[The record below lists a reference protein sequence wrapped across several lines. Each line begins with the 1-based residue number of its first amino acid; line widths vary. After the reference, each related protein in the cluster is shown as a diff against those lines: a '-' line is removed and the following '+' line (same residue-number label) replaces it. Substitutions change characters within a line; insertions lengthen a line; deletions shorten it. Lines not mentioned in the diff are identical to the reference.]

1 MQSLFSE
8 NRKIRNNIVIVDE
21 NENIVSEEY
30 LESGRL
36 NNVFKN
42 ATKNLQI
49 NENPYIT
56 DEL

>member
-1 MQSLFSE
+1 MQSLFS
-8 NRKIRNNIVIVDE
+8 KIRNNIVIVDE

-30 LESGRL
+30 SESGRL
-36 NNVFKN
+36 NNFFKH

-49 NENPYIT
+49 NENPYII

>member
-1 MQSLFSE
+1 MQSLFS
-8 NRKIRNNIVIVDE
+8 KIRNNIVIVDE
-21 NENIVSEEY
+21 NENIVY

-36 NNVFKN
+36 NNFFKH

-49 NENPYIT
+49 NENPYII